1 MRQVLGA
8 AGTLVLVATLV
19 PMLISAGPAGAALR
33 HRAHHGMHHRAHP
46 GAVHRPLPGRCA
58 WQAAAPRS
66 LDARLALAGELTAR
80 LTLDQKLG
88 IIALKAAPGIENINA
103 PIPRLCIPALTLSD
117 GPNGISNHTPASL
130 QLPASIGVAASFD
143 PEVAFRYGEVE
154 GSEARR
160 KGIDVVQGPELNL
173 ARVPVSGRIF
183 EAYGEDPL
191 LTAEMGVADIR
202 GIQSEHVMADAKHF
216 TAYNQETSRPRLDE
230 LVTPRV
236 LAELY
241 NAPFAAAVEQG
252 HVASIMCSYGA
263 INGINDC
270 SDPSLYADL
279 SSWGFTGFVRSDLES
294 VTNPAAAFHAGLDLL
309 KPASVPELAALV
321 RRGAISL
328 GEVNRAVDTVL
339 GEMAATGVLN
349 HPPRLDPAAPAITPT
364 ELSIAR
370 WAAERSMVLLKNRG
384 GILPLKRSLSSL
396 AVIGIDATTDPR
408 TAGLG
413 SAHVSAT
420 GIVTPLA
427 GLTAALPRARVTSA
441 PGGVAMTTLPVLGGE
456 VHAAHEVETTSSQPG
471 SADLGIV
478 TAGHAAASLLTAT
491 APGRGPGWR
500 RWATTIEAPATGTYE
515 LSFRQY
521 GDTWCRLDNRLIF
534 ASAGLHG
541 PAWWSTTVRLRAHV
555 GEHLA
560 LSWYAIK
567 NALPPRIGLVDVSPL
582 IAHAAAVAR
591 AAKVAVVFVSDWTEE
606 GADRPSLSLPGDAD
620 ALISAVAAANK
631 NTVVVLNTSGA
642 VLMPWLDR
650 VKAVLEAWYPG
661 QDDGSAIAS
670 VLFGDVNPSGH
681 LPETF
686 PTSLTAIPTASPAQF
701 PGVGGKVSY
710 SEGLDVGY
718 RWYDA
723 NHITPLFPF
732 GYGLS
737 YTTFRFSHLKIT
749 PRSVINGSSGPDTQ
763 LGQTAPLAHV
773 TASITNTGNLRG
785 SDVAQLYIADPK
797 IAGEPPRQLQGFHR
811 VTLLAHQTKTVS
823 FTITGHKLSFFN
835 TKADGWTVPN
845 GRYGIY
851 VGDSSALASLPLRGR
866 LNITSTIGARYARLA
881 IPATVDPGSTFTA
894 KATFVNHGN
903 LPINQGIVAL
913 GFPSGWKVVRLAR
926 TRNLSLAP
934 GHSTIRYYRVTV
946 PDQAEGEVKSL
957 TAQLLSQGIYG
968 AGDLSSTATITVRG
982 PITVSAAAPL
992 VVGPAVTAPATVTV
1006 TSLWNRN
1013 VVVHLNPSLPAGVT
1027 IAPASPTVLVPA
1039 HKTVSLTF
1047 SVSVAPGTPPATD
1060 QVPLVP
1066 SFTYRGRSYP
1076 LAAAALTVAI
1086 PYGSLQAAFNN
1097 AGISDDSNIAAAN
1110 FDGNGNSYS
1119 QQALTAAGLAP
1130 GTTLTADGASLQWP
1144 GVPAGTPDNA
1154 LAAGQTIA
1162 MPASTNATELVV
1174 LGASSGADQT
1184 GSGLVEYT
1192 DGTIQPYTLTLDDW
1206 FNLPNDPSN
1215 TVVATAAYLNDS
1227 TGAGNNGTV
1236 GRRNHKVRVFATAIQ
1251 LQPAKTVASIT
1262 LPNVATLPGV
1272 YPMHVFALGLG

>member
-1 MRQVLGA
+1 MRWGSMRWAAEYGRSLCHRSQVHRSQVHRSQVHRSQGHRSLRQVLGA
-8 AGTLVLVATLV
+8 GGTLVLVATLV
-19 PMLISAGPAGAALR
+19 PMLISAGPAGAAAR
-33 HRAHHGMHHRAHP
+33 HRAHHGVHHRAHP

-143 PEVAFRYGEVE
+143 PEVAFRYGEIE

-478 TAGHAAASLLTAT
+478 TAGHAAASVLTAT

-567 NALPPRIGLVDVSPL
+567 NALPPRIGLADVSPL

-661 QDDGSAIAS
+661 QVDGTATAA
-670 VLFGDVNPSGH
+670 VLTGAVDPSGR
-681 LPETF
+681 LPLTF
-686 PTSLTAIPTASPAQF
+686 PTSAAESPVAPPSRY
-701 PGVGGKVSY
+701 PGTDGVVHY
-710 SEGLDVGY
+710 SEGLDIGY
-718 RWYDA
+718 RWYLA
-723 NHITPLFPF
+723 RHRRPLFPF
-732 GYGLS
+732 GFGLS
-737 YTTFRFSHLKIT
+737 YTRFSLANAALSSTKGAVDV
-749 PRSVINGSSGPDTQ
+749 SVQVAN
-763 LGQTAPLAHV
+763 LGQRRGTDVVEVYLAYPR
-773 TASITNTGNLRG
+773 A
-785 SDVAQLYIADPK
+785 
-797 IAGEPPRQLQGFHR
+797 AGEPPEQLRAFKA
-811 VTLLAHQTKTVS
+811 VTLS
-823 FTITGHKLSFFN
+823 
-835 TKADGWTVPN
+835 
-845 GRYGIY
+845 
-851 VGDSSALASLPLRGR
+851 
-866 LNITSTIGARYARLA
+866 
-881 IPATVDPGSTFTA
+881 PGS
-894 KATFVNHGN
+894 
-903 LPINQGIVAL
+903 
-913 GFPSGWKVVRLAR
+913 AR
-926 TRNLSLAP
+926 T
-934 GHSTIRYYRVTV
+934 
-946 PDQAEGEVKSL
+946 
-957 TAQLLSQGIYG
+957 
-968 AGDLSSTATITVRG
+968 
-982 PITVSAAAPL
+982 
-992 VVGPAVTAPATVTV
+992 
-1006 TSLWNRN
+1006 
-1013 VVVHLNPSLPAGVT
+1013 VHL
-1027 IAPASPTVLVPA
+1027 VLDR
-1039 HKTVSLTF
+1039 H
-1047 SVSVAPGTPPATD
+1047 
-1060 QVPLVP
+1060 
-1066 SFTYRGRSYP
+1066 
-1076 LAAAALTVAI
+1076 
-1086 PYGSLQAAFNN
+1086 AF
-1097 AGISDDSNIAAAN
+1097 
-1110 FDGNGNSYS
+1110 
-1119 QQALTAAGLAP
+1119 
-1130 GTTLTADGASLQWP
+1130 
-1144 GVPAGTPDNA
+1144 
-1154 LAAGQTIA
+1154 
-1162 MPASTNATELVV
+1162 
-1174 LGASSGADQT
+1174 
-1184 GSGLVEYT
+1184 
-1192 DGTIQPYTLTLDDW
+1192 
-1206 FNLPNDPSN
+1206 
-1215 TVVATAAYLNDS
+1215 AAYLGGRWQ
-1227 TGAGNNGTV
+1227 TVPGTYEV
-1236 GRRNHKVRVFATAIQ
+1236 GIATSSAHI
-1251 LQPAKTVASIT
+1251 PIK
-1262 LPNVATLPGV
+1262 LPTTAP
-1272 YPMHVFALGLG
+1272 